1 MSSKKVVIVDYG
13 LGNLHSVNKAVLMVG
28 GEPVISGEKEIIC
41 GADKVILPGVGAF
54 GDCMANLS
62 RANMI
67 SALRRHIAAN
77 KPFLGICLGMQ
88 VLFEESEEGPGITG
102 LGVFPGKVVHIPSG
116 LKVPHMGWNQ
126 LNVQKALSLLAGAN
140 NKHVYFTH
148 SYCCLPQN
156 KEIISSVSSY
166 GIDIVASIEQG
177 NVFGVQYHPE
187 KSGTVGLD
195 ILRKFIEL

>member
-28 GEPVISGEKEIIC
+28 GEPVISGEEEIIC

-126 LNVQKALSLLAGAN
+126 LNVRKASPLLAGAN
-140 NKHVYFTH
+140 NKYVYFTH

-177 NVFGVQYHPE
+177 NAFGVQYHPE